1 MIIVGDELASPI
13 KVATRGIKAKVKN
26 IAPADGEVALG
37 VFLATPLGVTGPT
50 TGDLMAGAAGG
61 GTVGPCDG
69 WARVCTGDVNMGTVP
84 WLAST
89 SSGGTPGAARAAT
102 TGRGSWSGGP

>member
-26 IAPADGEVALG
+26 IAPADGEVAW
-37 VFLATPLGVTGPT
+37 VFFAAPLGVTGPT
-50 TGDLMAGAAGG
+50 TGDLMAGTGGG

-69 WARVCTGDVNMGTVP
+69 WARVCTGDINMGSVP
-84 WLAST
+84 C
-89 SSGGTPGAARAAT
+89 
-102 TGRGSWSGGP
+102 

>member
-13 KVATRGIKAKVKN
+13 KAATRGITAKVKN

-37 VFLATPLGVTGPT
+37 VFLAAPLGVTGPT
-50 TGDLMAGAAGG
+50 TGDLRAGAAGG

-69 WARVCTGDVNMGTVP
+69 WARVCTGDVNMGSVP

>member
-13 KVATRGIKAKVKN
+13 KVATRGIKVKVKN

-37 VFLATPLGVTGPT
+37 VFLAAPLGVTGPT
-50 TGDLMAGAAGG
+50 TGDLMAGG

-89 SSGGTPGAARAAT
+89 SSGDTPGAARAAA

>member
-1 MIIVGDELASPI
+1 MITVGDELALPI
-13 KVATRGIKAKVKN
+13 KVATRGLKAKVKN

-37 VFLATPLGVTGPT
+37 VFLAAPLGVTGPT
-50 TGDLMAGAAGG
+50 TGALRAGATGG
-61 GTVGPCDG
+61 GTFGPCDG
-69 WARVCTGDVNMGTVP
+69 WARVCTGDVNMGSVP

-89 SSGGTPGAARAAT
+89 SSGDTPGAARAAA

>member
-1 MIIVGDELASPI
+1 MIIVGDELVLPI
-13 KVATRGIKAKVKN
+13 KATTRGITAKVKN

-37 VFLATPLGVTGPT
+37 VFLAAPLGVTGPT
-50 TGDLMAGAAGG
+50 TGDLRAGAAGG

-69 WARVCTGDVNMGTVP
+69 WARVCMGDVNMGSVP

-89 SSGGTPGAARAAT
+89 SSGDTPGAALAAA
-102 TGRGSWSGGP
+102 TGRGSWSGGT